1 MEINLSLNELEA
13 ILEAERKRLYNQNKF
28 NAALKG
34 IKLDDGPAEKSA
46 EEKVQE
52 IKNRVAAQ
60 LAGVSE
66 EQYELQSLG
75 MGVEEEE

>member
-13 ILEAERKRLYNQNKF
+13 ILEAERKRQFQQNKF

-34 IKLDDGPAEKSA
+34 INLDGESKEKSA

-52 IKNRVAAQ
+52 IKNRVAAR
-60 LAGVSE
+60 LSGVSE
-66 EQYELQSLG
+66 EEYELQTLG